1 MAFFFAENQV
11 YHRVHITLLQSN
23 SISVLLVYLY
33 PCSLTLASHLR
44 NITLVHQL
52 EWTERDFEE
61 HTFGDGSKRVLR

>member
-1 MAFFFAENQV
+1 MAFFFVENQD

-23 SISVLLVYLY
+23 SIPVLLVYLN
-33 PCSLTLASHLR
+33 PCSLTLASHLC

-52 EWTERDFEE
+52 KWTERDLEE